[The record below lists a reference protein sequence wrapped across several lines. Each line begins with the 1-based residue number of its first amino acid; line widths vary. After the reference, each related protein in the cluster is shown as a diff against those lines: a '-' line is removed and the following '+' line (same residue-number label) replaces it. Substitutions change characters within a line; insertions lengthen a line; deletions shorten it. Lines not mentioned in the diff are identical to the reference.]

1 MSPSC
6 SYSRNVRVVIPR
18 DPASSPICWWSSR
31 FFSFIRSLPQRKC
44 YGPDAGVSRET
55 GRKRRVAPRPGGI
68 LPCMDGNDLLQA
80 VPARDP
86 LDGERKLAA
95 ILNSLSEAVIT
106 VGRDHRIASFNRAA
120 ERLVGIREADA
131 LGKDCRGLLRASFG
145 SAQHDCPMGDAA
157 EGGKPRVDVDG
168 TLVRADGRIVPVA
181 ASWAFFESGT
191 GEVHGF
197 VISFRSFEE
206 IERIAEERR
215 SRFPFRDIV
224 GRTPRIRRIFDL
236 VEMVKDTD
244 STVLITG
251 ESGTGKGLF
260 ARAIHELSPRREN
273 PFVKVNCAALTETL
287 LESEMFG
294 HVKGAF
300 TGAVA
305 DKVGRFE
312 AAEGETIFLDEIG
325 EISPALQ
332 VKLLRILQDREFERV
347 WSNRTQHADVRVIAA
362 TNRDLKDE
370 MKAGR
375 FREDLFYRLNVIPI
389 VVPPLRERREDIPL
403 LVDHVLKALR
413 KRGMD
418 RVRVVSP
425 EAMRCLISY
434 PWPGNVRELENVLER
449 GVVCARGAVL
459 SAQDLADEV
468 RETVRPRG
476 NADSPAGPVH
486 PEPLDSGA
494 GPSAADAEG
503 GTGERERIVRT
514 LEEHRWNRGSS
525 AAALGVD
532 RTTLWRRMKRLG
544 IG

>member
-1 MSPSC
+1 M
-6 SYSRNVRVVIPR
+6 
-18 DPASSPICWWSSR
+18 
-31 FFSFIRSLPQRKC
+31 Q
-44 YGPDAGVSRET
+44 T
-55 GRKRRVAPRPGGI
+55 G
-68 LPCMDGNDLLQA
+68 
-80 VPARDP
+80 PARDP

-131 LGKDCRGLLRASFG
+131 LGKDCRGVLRASFG
-145 SAQHDCPMGDAA
+145 SAQHDCPMGDLA

-168 TLVRADGRIVPVA
+168 TLVRADGRIVPVS

-260 ARAIHELSPRREN
+260 ARAIHELSPRREK

-312 AAEGETIFLDEIG
+312 AAEGGTIFLDEIG

-332 VKLLRILQDREFERV
+332 VKLLRVIQDREFERV
-347 WSNRTQHADVRVIAA
+347 GSSRTQAVDVRVIAA
-362 TNRDLKDE
+362 TNRDLKAG
-370 MKAGR
+370 MRAGR
-375 FREDLFYRLNVIPI
+375 FREDLYYRLNVIPV

-403 LVDHVLKALR
+403 LAEHVLKALR
-413 KRGMD
+413 RRGMD
-418 RVRVVSP
+418 RVRAVSP
-425 EAMRCLISY
+425 EAMRCLMEY
-434 PWPGNVRELENVLER
+434 PWPGNIRELENVLER
-449 GVVCARGAVL
+449 GSVCARGPVMTVE
-459 SAQDLADEV
+459 DLADEV

-486 PEPLDSGA
+486 PEPRDSGA